1 MKATMFKKLPLFLRD
16 ANGQHGLRMKYQF
29 QTDLINSGDCRGL
42 ILKISDEKQQ
52 HKMELVKTSD
62 VFIMF
67 EKPEPRYIEI
77 PAKKYNK
84 LYRDNV
90 KDPLAWLR
98 ERGTDPDRINK
109 VVVNGQEVNAKEFLK
124 VVK

>member
-1 MKATMFKKLPLFLRD
+1 
-16 ANGQHGLRMKYQF
+16 
-29 QTDLINSGDCRGL
+29 
-42 ILKISDEKQQ
+42 
-52 HKMELVKTSD
+52 MELVKTSD

-84 LYRDNV
+84 LYQDNV

-109 VVVNGQEVNAKEFLK
+109 VVVNGQEVNAKEFFKSGKMSFQKEENPIEL
-124 VVK
+124 VKE